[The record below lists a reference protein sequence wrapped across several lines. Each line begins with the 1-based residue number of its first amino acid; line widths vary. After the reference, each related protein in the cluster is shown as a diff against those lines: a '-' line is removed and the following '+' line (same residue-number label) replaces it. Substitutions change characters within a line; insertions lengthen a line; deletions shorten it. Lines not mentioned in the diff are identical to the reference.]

1 MLAQDY
7 GISNVVAAAAVAV
20 GIIIIVAFLANQTI
34 KQEEK
39 NGLWNTVAE

>member
-7 GISNVVAAAAVAV
+7 GISNVVAAAVAV